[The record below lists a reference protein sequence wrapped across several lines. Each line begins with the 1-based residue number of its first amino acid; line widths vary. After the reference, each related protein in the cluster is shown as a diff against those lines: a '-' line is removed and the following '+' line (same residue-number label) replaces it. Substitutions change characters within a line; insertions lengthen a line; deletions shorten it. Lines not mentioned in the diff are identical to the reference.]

1 MLHRSNHPSLPTIGW
16 REWLAL
22 PELGI
27 RRIKA
32 KVDTGARSSALH
44 AYDMEYFTEQG
55 GRWVKFKVHPVQRN
69 SRIVRACQAQVVD
82 MRNVT
87 SSGGHTTRRP
97 VIITDVELLG
107 QRWQVEIT
115 LIARDEMG
123 FRMLLGRQAVRDHFL
138 VDPGRSFAA
147 AKRRDRSTRDR

>member
-1 MLHRSNHPSLPTIGW
+1 MVHRSAHPPLPTIGW

-44 AYDMEYFTEQG
+44 AYDMEYFTDRG
-55 GRWVKFKVHPVQRN
+55 GRWVRFKVHPVQRN

-87 SSGGHTTRRP
+87 SSGGHTTLRP
-97 VIITDVELLG
+97 VIITDVELQE
-107 QRWQVEIT
+107 QRWKVEIT

-147 AKRRDRSTRDR
+147 VKRRDRHST

>member
-1 MLHRSNHPSLPTIGW
+1 MVHRSIPRQLPAIGW

-27 RRIKA
+27 ARIKA

-44 AYDMEYFTEQG
+44 AYDIEYSTHRG
-55 GRWVKFKVHPVQRN
+55 GKLVRFKVHPVQRN
-69 SRIVRACQAQVVD
+69 ARIVRVCEAEVAD

-87 SSGGHTTRRP
+87 SSGGHVTLRP
-97 VIITDVELLG
+97 VIFTDVQLLG
-107 QRWQVEIT
+107 ERWKVELT

-138 VDPGRSFAA
+138 VDPGRSFQTL
-147 AKRRDRSTRDR
+147 RLRDQSAR